1 MRKIYSLFLVML
13 MLPVLAMAADNLAIS
28 KEHNGSSYQNGSTET
43 RILLPFSA
51 INMPQDALTESDPGY
66 DFSIGMWMKT
76 TGIYTSNNPKVGVLF
91 RFGTGDHM
99 NTNGAIQ
106 AYQNSN
112 GAITVGFANDNIGT
126 NATVSAGTASLN
138 EWHHFMM
145 VFDSTNGVFKAYI
158 DGVKT
163 AENTTVSKFG
173 YEYGDG
179 VFQFFCQSYSGAYD
193 EIQMYSAALSDADVA
208 KAYINAKSVD
218 NLASLFTFDEVKAGT
233 TGQFASTAGSV
244 EGATATY
251 QNCKYQYYWAEG
263 LAGIQSQTETTPTL
277 IEGRELPAM
286 DVTLYVMDGEGGTIS
301 VTDGEN
307 TYDGES
313 AAEGV
318 VVNTANVLTI
328 TATPEDGYQLI
339 GIYAV
344 DPVSGERTEIIGG
357 TYTPTGDV
365 ILTALFTNTT
375 HTLTVANTEEIPYT
389 ITRSGEA
396 VTDFTALLSG
406 AEYTLTL
413 NVPETKMLNAVRLG
427 DEELTANNGSYTFIL
442 DSDATLTIDARA
454 KAQYTVTIN
463 QPEGGSVTVS
473 NGSATIAS
481 GSQVYEGTTL
491 TLSAA
496 SAPGYQFA
504 NYLINGAYYAS
515 TTITPTEDITV
526 SAVFEEGIDY
536 CEPTVSHGGSTA
548 SSSRQNITSLTVSD
562 GTNSINITPSHSGTT
577 HAIYQDKSD
586 IVLVSESGKT
596 ITLNVTN
603 AGNWMQTYIYADYD
617 LNGLTNDDKVFSNYV
632 NENTNNNSG
641 GTFSFTLPEDL
652 GSGIYRVRYK
662 LDWADQ
668 GPCAVGQGNND
679 NGDYVIDFSIQI
691 PKQVLAAERTVT
703 VETENEA
710 YGTVAI
716 TSPATEGNTVTT
728 DEKTVTVKA
737 TPVEGMAFVN
747 WTNSA
752 NEVVATTAT
761 YNYTGENDETLT
773 AHFGYSVDYTVSTG
787 GNAVFIANGL
797 SFNTGAAFAIGTE
810 VTITMTP
817 QGAKT
822 AILTINGSTV
832 EFEGNTYSFTIEN
845 ANVVIA
851 VDFVDKVNRLN
862 IITTGKGSVEM
873 WQAADES
880 NLNLPAG
887 AQILN
892 GAAIPATDETGY
904 DNFVI
909 FFIPEEGES
918 LVSVSYTIGSLTKDL
933 DLENDLFPMDSSF
946 GESYKSD
953 DTRVLEVPKADIND
967 NFTITAMFTGDSQGI
982 DEIGIDEANG
992 PVEYYNLQG
1001 VRVASENLVPGFYIV
1016 RQGSKTAKVLIRK

>member
-28 KEHNGSSYQNGSTET
+28 KAERTAATTTDYRAYVDPS
-43 RILLPFSA
+43 ILQP
-51 INMPQDALTESDPGY
+51 
-66 DFSIGMWMKT
+66 
-76 TGIYTSNNPKVGVLF
+76 VV
-91 RFGTGDHM
+91 
-99 NTNGAIQ
+99 
-106 AYQNSN
+106 
-112 GAITVGFANDNIGT
+112 
-126 NATVSAGTASLN
+126 AGTAESYTIGSWVKLGALQSVSNLN
-138 EWHHFMM
+138 NNMLIFGYGGREHCNDNGCWNLVVNSSGSMTVTGWGTQGVGGAVSNSTFSVGEWHHVM
-145 VFDSTNGVFKAYI
+145 VSYDSEAPSMTFYL
-158 DGVKT
+158 DGVQIDQKAMNAKHEWFT
-163 AENTTVSKFG
+163 NENPAIYFAGFG
-173 YEYGDG
+173 FNGLL
-179 VFQFFCQSYSGAYD
+179 D
-193 EIQMYSAALSDADVA
+193 EAQIYNRALSAEDVA
-208 KAYINAKSVD
+208 KAYRNANAVD
-218 NLASLFTFDEVKAGT
+218 GLVGLYTFDEIAAGT
-233 TGQFASTAGSV
+233 TSQYANQSKQANASSLNMTWEKITGTQCWDNGIVYVISAGSV
-244 EGATATY
+244 
-251 QNCKYQYYWAEG
+251 AES
-263 LAGIQSQTETTPTL
+263 APTTE
-277 IEGRELPAM
+277 EGREILPM
-286 DVTLYVMDGEGGTIS
+286 DVTLYVMDGEGGTIT

-307 TYDGES
+307 TYDGEN

-318 VVNTANVLTI
+318 TINTTNELTI

-344 DPVSGERTEIIGG
+344 DPVSGARTEITGG

-365 ILTALFTNTT
+365 IITALFTNTT
-375 HTLTVANTEEIPYT
+375 HALTVANTEEIPYT

-413 NVPETKMLNAVRLG
+413 NVPETKVLNAVRLG

-442 DSDATLTIDARA
+442 DADATLTIDARA

-496 SAPGYQFA
+496 SASGYQFI

-526 SAVFEEGIDY
+526 SAVFEEGIEY
-536 CEPTVSHGGSTA
+536 CEPTPVAGARTTETTATAGRGISSLAITAGSNTANITGLGTA
-548 SSSRQNITSLTVSD
+548 SGRRVYQDATSTILTAEAGQTVSIVAT
-562 GTNSINITPSHSGTT
+562 GSG
-577 HAIYQDKSD
+577 I
-586 IVLVSESGKT
+586 
-596 ITLNVTN
+596 
-603 AGNWMQTYIYADYD
+603 WMNTYIYADFD
-617 LNGLTNDDKVFSNYV
+617 LNGFTTEDKVFGNY
-632 NENTNNNSG
+632 TGSMNNYAGTYTFTIPADQASG
-641 GTFSFTLPEDL
+641 T
-652 GSGIYRVRYK
+652 YRVRYK
-662 LDWADQ
+662 VDWDDQ
-668 GPCAVGQGNND
+668 DPCLYGQSGND
-679 NGDYVIDFSIQI
+679 NGEVVIDFNIII

-880 NLNLPAG
+880 NLNLPSG
-887 AQILN
+887 AQIQN

-904 DNFVI
+904 DNYVI

-933 DLENDLFPMDSSF
+933 DLDNDLFPMDSSF

-967 NFTITAMFTGDSQGI
+967 NFTITAVFTGDSQGI

-1016 RQGSKTAKVLIRK
+1016 RQGSKTAKVFIRK

>member
-28 KEHNGSSYQNGSTET
+28 KAERTGATTTDYRAYVDPS
-43 RILLPFSA
+43 ILQP
-51 INMPQDALTESDPGY
+51 
-66 DFSIGMWMKT
+66 
-76 TGIYTSNNPKVGVLF
+76 VV
-91 RFGTGDHM
+91 
-99 NTNGAIQ
+99 
-106 AYQNSN
+106 
-112 GAITVGFANDNIGT
+112 
-126 NATVSAGTASLN
+126 AGTAESYTIGTWVKLGALQSASNLN
-138 EWHHFMM
+138 NNMLIFGYGDREHCNDNGCWNLVVNSSGSMTVTGWGTQGVGGAVSNSTFSVGEWHHVM
-145 VFDSTNGVFKAYI
+145 VSYDSEAPSMTFYL
-158 DGVKT
+158 DGVQIDQKAMNAKHEWFT
-163 AENTTVSKFG
+163 NETPAIYFAGFG
-173 YEYGDG
+173 FNGLL
-179 VFQFFCQSYSGAYD
+179 D
-193 EIQMYSAALSDADVA
+193 EAQIYNRALSDEDVA
-208 KAYINAKSVD
+208 KAYRNANAVD
-218 NLASLFTFDEVKAGT
+218 GLVGLYTFDEIAAGT
-233 TGQFASTAGSV
+233 TSQYANQSKQANASSLNMTWEKITGTQCWDNGIVYVISAGSV
-244 EGATATY
+244 
-251 QNCKYQYYWAEG
+251 AES
-263 LAGIQSQTETTPTL
+263 APTTE
-277 IEGRELPAM
+277 EGREILPM
-286 DVTLYVMDGEGGTIS
+286 DVTIYVMDGEGGTIT

-318 VVNTANVLTI
+318 VVNTANALTI

-344 DPVSGERTEIIGG
+344 DPVSGARTEIVGG
-357 TYTPTGDV
+357 TYTPTSDV
-365 ILTALFTNTT
+365 IITALFTNTT
-375 HTLTVANTEEIPYT
+375 HALTVANTEEIPYT

-413 NVPETKMLNAVRLG
+413 NVPDTKVLNAVRLG

-473 NGSATIAS
+473 NGSATITS

-491 TLSAA
+491 TLSASSA
-496 SAPGYQFA
+496 SGYQFM

-515 TTITPTEDITV
+515 STITPTEDITV
-526 SAVFEEGIDY
+526 SAVFEEGIEY
-536 CEPTVSHGGSTA
+536 CEPTPVAGSRTTETTA
-548 SSSRQNITSLTVSD
+548 TAGRGISSLAITAGSNTANITGLGYASGRRVYQDATSTVLTAEAGQTVSIVATGA
-562 GTNSINITPSHSGTT
+562 GT
-577 HAIYQDKSD
+577 
-586 IVLVSESGKT
+586 
-596 ITLNVTN
+596 
-603 AGNWMQTYIYADYD
+603 WMNTYIYADFD
-617 LNGLTNDDKVFSNYV
+617 LNGFTTDDKVFGNY
-632 NENTNNNSG
+632 TGSQNNYAGTYTFTIPADQASG
-641 GTFSFTLPEDL
+641 T
-652 GSGIYRVRYK
+652 YRVRYK
-662 LDWADQ
+662 VDWDDQ
-668 GPCAVGQGNND
+668 DPCLYGQSGND
-679 NGDYVIDFSIQI
+679 NGEVVIDFNIII

-703 VETENEA
+703 VESENEA

-752 NEVVATTAT
+752 DEVVATTAT

-822 AILTINGSTV
+822 AILTINGSAV

-845 ANVVIA
+845 ANVVVA
-851 VDFVDKVNRLN
+851 VDFVDKVNKLN

-892 GAAIPATDETGY
+892 GAVIPATDETGY

-918 LVSVSYTIGSLTKDL
+918 LVSASYTIGSQTKDL
-933 DLENDLFPMDSSF
+933 DIVNDLFTMVSSY

-953 DTRVLEVPKADIND
+953 DTRVLEVPKTDIND
-967 NFTITAMFTGDSQGI
+967 NFTITAVFTGDSQGI